1 MYKKLCL
8 SCAQAM
14 QKRADIQYTGKRT
27 RVGLCDGCHSKMLVT
42 EFIVPDN
49 APQAASKSRPKAE
62 PEQPKASGGSGEK
75 WTISLTVDS
84 RTAAAIARY
93 AERWQLT
100 NGEVVD
106 SLMCFYKREM
116 RKRYNHE

>member
-1 MYKKLCL
+1 MRKKLCL
-8 SCAQAM
+8 GCAQAM
-14 QKRADIQYTGKRT
+14 QKRADIRYTGKRT
-27 RVGLCDGCHSKMLVT
+27 QVGICGGCHSKMLVT
-42 EFIVPDN
+42 EYIVPDE
-49 APQAASKSRPKAE
+49 PVLITPKPEPKSAAVQYKL
-62 PEQPKASGGSGEK
+62 GEK
-75 WTISLTVDS
+75 LTMWTISLTVDS